1 MNIQKAGYQG
11 FWLPDLKIALDGYH
25 AEAEVSF
32 VSHAHSDHV
41 PRNRRAS
48 VYATPPTVDL
58 MQARGFNGK
67 AAPLPYGDWI
77 ETDRFRAR
85 LYPAGHILGSAM
97 VYIESESGSL
107 LYTGDYR
114 IPPSPASEGFE
125 APARADY
132 LITEAT
138 FSLPIYRW
146 KSQQELAEMVQQF
159 AVRSLEDGFT
169 PIFLAYSLGKTQEV
183 MHLLSPLQL
192 PAMVHGSA
200 YNLCQIYE
208 SHGIPLGSYARYD
221 RQNSENNVLIAPS
234 FAQNGGFASHLQKTR
249 IAYCSGWASNK
260 FKSSGLHADALIPL
274 SDHLDFFEL
283 IGFCKQLS
291 PKKVYLTH
299 TPNPKVVQHYLSNE
313 GIESTHI
320 K

>member
-11 FWLPDLKIALDGYH
+11 FWLPDLKAALDGYH
-25 AEAEVSF
+25 PEAEVSF

-58 MQARGFNGK
+58 MQARGFKGS
-67 AAPLPYGDWI
+67 ATPLPFGDWI

-97 VYIESESGSL
+97 IYIESDQGSL

-114 IPPSPASEGFE
+114 IPPSSASEGFE
-125 APARADY
+125 APSHADI

-146 KSQQELAEMVQQF
+146 KPEQELKQMVQDF
-159 AVRSLEDGFT
+159 ALSSLEDGAI

-192 PAMVHGSA
+192 PVEVHSSA
-200 YNLCQIYE
+200 FKLCEVYE
-208 SHGIPLGSYARYD
+208 DFGIPLGPYTSYDPRIRSD
-221 RQNSENNVLIAPS
+221 RVLIAPS
-234 FAQNGGFASHLQKTR
+234 SALTGGFASHIPKTR
-249 IAYCSGWASNK
+249 TAYCSGWASNK
-260 FKSSGLHADALIPL
+260 HRGSRLGADALIPL

-283 IGFCKQLS
+283 ISFCKQLS
-291 PKKVYLTH
+291 PKKVYITH
-299 TPNPKVVQHYLSNE
+299 TPDPKVVQYYLAKE
-313 GIESTHI
+313 GIESFSL
-320 K
+320 